1 MRFRSTLLALAL
13 AAVPLGA
20 TTAHAQTA
28 PPNPGDFVI
37 AMQPPGA
44 PSTAPPDC
52 TPSLT
57 TLGPT
62 TAFPVTANCT
72 DTTSATGQTQTGTAS
87 NPTLAASTGDAGFAN
102 GTVTALCDSTQ
113 NIAMT
118 LLITATGSTMQ
129 KFGGTF
135 FQACSFKMAFAD
147 AQASTLIGTIEANG
161 RLGSA
166 DGTVVNN
173 TAQVQLDAKVYV
185 TGGTGAFAGYVG
197 SGTFAQTETIN
208 LGTPQGGGAPSGG
221 STNPDAAFCTQNGI
235 TDCTQTGIQAWCVLS
250 PANAAACQALP
261 RSTRQAAT
269 GNDTMKLRLVKKAG
283 TARILS
289 PAPPA
294 GTPNVAA
301 RVKASTRVKLT
312 ASTGARCTVKSN
324 TGALVGTGTAKGT
337 YGTVSIRP
345 KGGAYARASSIQAT
359 CTTKAGKKIVSN
371 RVRIRLG

>member
-1 MRFRSTLLALAL
+1 MRLRRTLLALAL

-20 TTAHAQTA
+20 ATANAQTA
-28 PPNPGDFVI
+28 PPNPGDFVVTL
-37 AMQPPGA
+37 QPPGA

-62 TAFPVTANCT
+62 TVFPVTAECT
-72 DTTSATGQTQTGTAS
+72 DTTSATGQTQSGTAS
-87 NPTLAASTGDAGFAN
+87 NPTLAASTGDAGFTN

-113 NIAMT
+113 NIRMT
-118 LLITATGSTMQ
+118 LLITTTGSTMQ
-129 KFGGTF
+129 RFGGTF

-197 SGTFAQTETIN
+197 GGTFAQTETIN

-221 STNPDAAFCTQNGI
+221 GTNPLAAFCTANGI
-235 TDCTQTGIQAWCVLS
+235 ADCTQAGVTTWCTN
-250 PANAAACQALP
+250 PANAAACASLP
-261 RSTRQAAT
+261 RSTRQTAT

-301 RVKASTRVKLT
+301 KVKASTRVKLT
-312 ASTGARCTVKSN
+312 ATTGARCTVKSN
-324 TGALVGTGTAKGT
+324 VGKIVGSGTAKGT
-337 YGTVSIRP
+337 YGTVTIRP
-345 KGGAYARASSIQAT
+345 KAGAYAGARSIQAT
-359 CTTKAGKKIVSN
+359 CTTKAGKKVISN